1 MSYVYSLRL
10 PLIFASSS
18 QDVGSRLDS
27 AEIHFHRARRQSG
40 RQYAN
45 DAVRHYISIINRSTR
60 RTAPTRP
67 FRRLSFSFWVPLKRH
82 NETWPFAA
90 IDGAIRSFV
99 FFPSAKGFTFTD
111 RGHQAG
117 KNMADRIV
125 FEGPHTLIITFSTV
139 SQVPSILRSV
149 GEKEIAGWLGFLYGS
164 QLLER
169 QTFLVSFSALVRFLK
184 IPAHGRLYVG

>member
-1 MSYVYSLRL
+1 MQMTPSVIIF
-10 PLIFASSS
+10 PLLTDRPDGRRPPDLSV
-18 QDVGSRLDS
+18 DC
-27 AEIHFHRARRQSG
+27 HFRFGFPS
-40 RQYAN
+40 N
-45 DAVRHYISIINRSTR
+45 DTTR
-60 RTAPTRP
+60 RGLLQLSTVR
-67 FRRLSFSFWVPLKRH
+67 FDRLF
-82 NETWPFAA
+82 
-90 IDGAIRSFV
+90 

-139 SQVPSILRSV
+139 SQVPSILWSV